1 MEPCRGEPNRTQ
13 KGVLVKFRPTA
24 DDNYG
29 SGKVE
34 KITASTDDYFV
45 GYVKEFSNRD
55 NTLTYFTDTE
65 KQADGSYVGKGT
77 ALTYALDKDAKIIY
91 VDQDNQ
97 KSEAE
102 ASVDEFNAINNKPNV
117 AFITKVVDN
126 VTVIDVLFVETS
138 GKEHVNF
145 RNK

>member
-1 MEPCRGEPNRTQ
+1 M
-13 KGVLVKFRPTA
+13 KFRPTA

-34 KITASTDDYFV
+34 KITAGTDDYFV

-55 NTLTYFTDTE
+55 NTLTYFTST
-65 KQADGSYVGKGT
+65 KAAGDGSYEGVDPAK
-77 ALTYALDKDAKIIY
+77 TYALASDAKIIY

-102 ASVDEFNAINNKPNV
+102 ASVDSFNAIENKPNV

-138 GKEHVNF
+138 GKEHVNY